1 MPNDSTAIELKQA
14 GIQKSPARGVPAHT
28 DTQPLKADH
37 GGKADVSVLDNRL
50 THARQS
56 LKKIAKSGQVGFALG
71 LVGLFAGIFVL
82 GNLYWSERYYTPEEG
97 VGYYLGL
104 VGGVL
109 MLLALAYSA
118 VKRIKSLRATRLMR
132 HWLRLHIVLGIV
144 GPFLVLFH
152 STFQIGS
159 LNGGIALVSMILVF
173 LSGIVGRFLYSKIYL
188 SLDGTRAQSGELKE
202 LLRFYGR
209 RIHSNRMETFQEKMM
224 VEPRNIFHALY
235 KFMYFNIR
243 SRWLRLVLQRDTRKR
258 MYETGLKKGLKKKQI
273 LQKYKMFRK
282 GFHEYMLALRK
293 VALLGVYERIFA
305 FWRHAHVPLLY
316 LLVLSGVVHVIAVHM
331 Y

>member
-1 MPNDSTAIELKQA
+1 MPENNTAIELNTA
-14 GIQKSPARGVPAHT
+14 APAVPAT
-28 DTQPLKADH
+28 EVQAPESRDGGGQDKAR
-37 GGKADVSVLDNRL
+37 VSTLDNKL
-50 THARQS
+50 THARSS
-56 LKKIAKSGQVGFALG
+56 LKRFGNQGQVVFAMA
-71 LVGLFAGIFVL
+71 LVGLFAGIFIL
-82 GNLYWSERYYTPEEG
+82 GNMFWSERYYTPEEG
-97 VGYYLGL
+97 LGYYLGL
-104 VGGVL
+104 VGGVV

-118 VKRIKSLRATRLMR
+118 VKRIKSLRAINMMR
-132 HWLRLHIVLGIV
+132 HWLRLHIVFGIV

-159 LNGGIALVSMILVF
+159 LNGGIALVSMIAVF
-173 LSGIVGRFLYSKIYL
+173 LSGIIGRFLYSRIYL

-209 RIHSNRMETFQEKMM
+209 RIHSNRMEKFQEKMM
-224 VEPRNIFHALY
+224 VEPKNIFHAAW
-235 KFMYFNIR
+235 KFVYFNIR
-243 SRWLRLVLQRDTRKR
+243 SRWLRGALLRDTRRR
-258 MYETGLKKGLKKKQI
+258 MFAVGRKKGLKKKQI
-273 LQKYKMFRK
+273 NQKYMMFRK
-282 GFHEYMLALRK
+282 GFREYMQAMRK